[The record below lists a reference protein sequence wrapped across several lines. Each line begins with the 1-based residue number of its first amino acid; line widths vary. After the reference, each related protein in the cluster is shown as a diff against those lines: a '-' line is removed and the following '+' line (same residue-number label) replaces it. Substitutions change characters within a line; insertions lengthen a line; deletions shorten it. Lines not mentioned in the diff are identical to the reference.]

1 MSTINFDT
9 RGAWNAQE
17 VLGPAVHAPPAIRDI
32 HVTTLRIEW
41 LDVSEPEKDFYA
53 KNHMVTT
60 LIFREPVSI
69 DGTEDM
75 SSARLSMELDE
86 TVTSEDKVASV
97 EILKCCDDYNPA
109 GGLCSRPIPVRRAD
123 APFGS
128 SLHVRP

>member
-97 EILKCCDDYNPA
+97 E
-109 GGLCSRPIPVRRAD
+109 VRSAFIVFTHLDSTCASVPDLEVLRR
-123 APFGS
+123 
-128 SLHVRP
+128 L